1 MSRSLPFWAAAFDAW
16 ALGKSGQ
23 LLPSRH
29 RVIPSR
35 VRTTCA
41 HRPFP
46 SIAAVLLPLLVVLP
60 LLPSLPLFFSSSSPL
75 LPSSSIIT
83 IPSSQAQFTSSLPPH
98 THTVGKMA
106 ANKSSA
112 VSDEPI
118 DVLIA
123 LHHKF
128 DLLDLAGPVEAL
140 TTALHDF
147 KDECE

>member
-1 MSRSLPFWAAAFDAW
+1 
-16 ALGKSGQ
+16 
-23 LLPSRH
+23 
-29 RVIPSR
+29 
-35 VRTTCA
+35 
-41 HRPFP
+41 
-46 SIAAVLLPLLVVLP
+46 
-60 LLPSLPLFFSSSSPL
+60 
-75 LPSSSIIT
+75 
-83 IPSSQAQFTSSLPPH
+83 
-98 THTVGKMA
+98 MA
-106 ANKSSA
+106 ANKTSA